1 MNTSRAPQRIIHIKS
16 WCIERQTIH
25 SSLLLLVVVVKT
37 VVERLDLKEIQ
48 GLADFSSL
56 REDFEEWNFPAR
68 EDRKSEGLEQYFDS
82 IETAQNSFTWTKAS
96 AFESDAELASGNLY
110 LLLAN
115 KDKSAKL
122 GAIRLMSQSNDVEA
136 SRQLLPDNRPKGL
149 ESQHGVWTC
158 SVQSKER
165 KLPPHNERWFP
176 DVVRDWELMIST
188 YEVQHGESVRPR
200 EKRNC

>member
-1 MNTSRAPQRIIHIKS
+1 MNTSRNPYRIIHIKS

-68 EDRKSEGLEQYFDS
+68 EDIKSEGLEQYFDS

-96 AFESDAELASGNLY
+96 VFESDAEMASGRLY
-110 LLLAN
+110 LLLAAP
-115 KDKSAKL
+115 S
-122 GAIRLMSQSNDVEA
+122 G
-136 SRQLLPDNRPKGL
+136 
-149 ESQHGVWTC
+149 
-158 SVQSKER
+158 
-165 KLPPHNERWFP
+165 
-176 DVVRDWELMIST
+176 
-188 YEVQHGESVRPR
+188 
-200 EKRNC
+200 